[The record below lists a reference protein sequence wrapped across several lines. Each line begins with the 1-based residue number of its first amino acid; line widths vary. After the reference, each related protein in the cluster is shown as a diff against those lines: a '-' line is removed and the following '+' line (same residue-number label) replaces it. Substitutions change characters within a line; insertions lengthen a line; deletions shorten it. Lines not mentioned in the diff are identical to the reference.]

1 MDFLTSVIKVE
12 MSQIT
17 LENDE
22 TGDIYVIPREKFPY
36 VEGGI
41 QLGQIF
47 RCNERGENLRYDKV
61 ETESRMARVASLL
74 ERL

>member
-1 MDFLTSVIKVE
+1 MAFLASVIKVE
-12 MSQIT
+12 TSRIT

-22 TGDIYVIPREKFPY
+22 TGDIYVIPREKLPC

-47 RCNERGENLRYDKV
+47 RCNEKTENWQYDKI
-61 ETESRMARVASLL
+61 ETEFRMARVASLL
-74 ERL
+74 GRL